1 MRKGRKKKKGRKR
14 GKNEKGMKKEKREE
28 KYIEVWW
35 EKWEMVSTK
44 YPDVFLIFGKIFY
57 NGHGQNF
64 KFYGI
69 FNILVEKTEINLKSK
84 CL

>member
-35 EKWEMVSTK
+35 ENWEMVSTK
-44 YPDVFLIFGKIFY
+44 
-57 NGHGQNF
+57 
-64 KFYGI
+64 
-69 FNILVEKTEINLKSK
+69 
-84 CL
+84 